1 LIGWESGDRA
11 MPNQFGCR
19 NGGSNANRA
28 QHGLQISGAGALAS
42 VRIAKQHGIRNSEE
56 IVLATGKKT
65 AWLTV
70 KRSLITIYNDV
81 YDEHLFVFAAG
92 LSYYFVLSLF
102 PLLVSMA
109 LLLGYVPIPHLFEGL
124 LSLMARLV
132 PGDGMSLVRNILS
145 DVSHEH
151 KHFLTLGLVFTIWT
165 VSSGFAAIIDGLD
178 LVYRVHE
185 TRPVWKTRPIA
196 LGLTLLAGSLLVVGV
211 GLMVEGTYL
220 GTWFTGE
227 FDLSPAIL
235 AVWRYLR
242 WGIAAAFAVLALE
255 LIYHFGPNVKQR
267 FRDSLTGAI
276 VAVAAWIGLSYLLGI
291 YFRHFESLD
300 KTYGPLGAAIGLYV
314 WFYLSGFAI
323 LLGGE
328 INFLLG
334 ELRHHGI
341 RQSSKPAY
349 AEIDNLNSAA

>member
-1 LIGWESGDRA
+1 MVA
-11 MPNQFGCR
+11 
-19 NGGSNANRA
+19 
-28 QHGLQISGAGALAS
+28 
-42 VRIAKQHGIRNSEE
+42 V
-56 IVLATGKKT
+56 GKKA

-70 KRSLITIYNDV
+70 KRSLITIYNDI

-102 PLLVSMA
+102 PMLLSMA

-124 LSLMARLV
+124 LSVMARLV
-132 PGDGMSLVRNILS
+132 PGDGMSLVRTIVS
-145 DVSHEH
+145 DVSH
-151 KHFLTLGLVFTIWT
+151 KHTHLLTLGLVFTIWT
-165 VSSGFAAIIDGLD
+165 SSSGFAAIIDGLD
-178 LVYRVHE
+178 LVYRVRE
-185 TRPVWKTRPIA
+185 TRPVWKTRPLA
-196 LGLTLLAGSLLVVGV
+196 LGLTLLSGSLLVIAVA
-211 GLMVEGTYL
+211 LMVEGTYL
-220 GTWFTGE
+220 GKWFTSE
-227 FDLSPAIL
+227 FDLSPAVL
-235 AVWRYLR
+235 AAWRNLR

-255 LIYHFGPNVKQR
+255 LLYHFGPNVKQR

-276 VAVAAWIGLSYLLGI
+276 VAVAAWIGLSCLLGI

-334 ELRHHGI
+334 ELQHH
-341 RQSSKPAY
+341 RSRPSSKPVY
-349 AEIDNLNSAA
+349 TESNKLNSAA

>member
-1 LIGWESGDRA
+1 MAPLGVQG
-11 MPNQFGCR
+11 
-19 NGGSNANRA
+19 
-28 QHGLQISGAGALAS
+28 
-42 VRIAKQHGIRNSEE
+42 
-56 IVLATGKKT
+56 
-65 AWLTV
+65 AWLTI

-109 LLLGYVPIPHLFEGL
+109 SLLGYIPIPHLFEGL
-124 LSLMARLV
+124 LSVMAKLV
-132 PGDGMSLVRNILS
+132 PGDGMSLVRNIVS
-145 DVSHEH
+145 DVSHTH
-151 KHFLTLGLVFTIWT
+151 RHFLTLGLVFTIWT
-165 VSSGFAAIIDGLD
+165 ASSGFAAIIDGLD
-178 LVYRVHE
+178 LVYRVRE

-196 LGLTLLAGSLLVVGV
+196 LGLTLLAGSLLLVAV

-220 GTWFTGE
+220 GTWFTSK
-227 FDLSPAIL
+227 FDLNSAIL
-235 AVWRYLR
+235 AAWRYLR
-242 WGIAAAFAVLALE
+242 WGIAMIFGILAVQLL
-255 LIYHFGPNVKQR
+255 YHFGPDLKQR

-276 VAVAAWIGLSYLLGI
+276 VAVMTWVGLSYLLGS
-291 YFRHFESLD
+291 YFRHFENLD

-334 ELRHHGI
+334 ELRDHKTL
-341 RQSSKPAY
+341 QPSTPART
-349 AEIDNLNSAA
+349 EITNLNAAA

>member
-1 LIGWESGDRA
+1 
-11 MPNQFGCR
+11 M
-19 NGGSNANRA
+19 
-28 QHGLQISGAGALAS
+28 
-42 VRIAKQHGIRNSEE
+42 
-56 IVLATGKKT
+56 VLAIGKKA

-109 LLLGYVPIPHLFEGL
+109 SLLGYVPIPHLFEGL

-132 PGDGMSLVRNILS
+132 PGDGMSLVRNIVS
-145 DVSHEH
+145 DVSHKH
-151 KHFLTLGLVFTIWT
+151 THFLTLGLVFTIWT

-196 LGLTLLAGSLLVVGV
+196 LGLTLLAGSLLVVAV

-227 FDLSPAIL
+227 FDLSPAVL
-235 AVWRYLR
+235 AAWRYLR
-242 WGIAAAFAVLALE
+242 WGIAAGFAVLALE
-255 LIYHFGPNVKQR
+255 LLYHFGPDVKQR

-276 VAVAAWIGLSYLLGI
+276 VAVAAWIGLSYLLGT

-323 LLGGE
+323 LIGGE

-334 ELRHHGI
+334 ELRHHRT

-349 AEIDNLNSAA
+349 AEINDLNSAA

>member
-1 LIGWESGDRA
+1 VPTVA
-11 MPNQFGCR
+11 VK
-19 NGGSNANRA
+19 A
-28 QHGLQISGAGALAS
+28 
-42 VRIAKQHGIRNSEE
+42 
-56 IVLATGKKT
+56 
-65 AWLTV
+65 AWLTT
-70 KRSLITIYNDV
+70 KRSLLTMYNDV

-109 LLLGYVPIPHLFEGL
+109 SLLGYVPIPHLFEGL
-124 LSLMARLV
+124 LSLMANLV
-132 PGDGMSLVRNILS
+132 PGDGMSLVRNIVS
-145 DVSHEH
+145 DVVNH
-151 KHFLTLGLVFTIWT
+151 KHLHFFTLGLILTIWT

-178 LVYRVHE
+178 VVYRVRE

-196 LGLTLLAGSLLVVGV
+196 LGLTLLAGSLLLVAV
-211 GLMVEGTYL
+211 GLMVEGTSL
-220 GTWFTGE
+220 GIWFTGR
-227 FDLSPAIL
+227 FGLNPAIL
-235 AVWRYLR
+235 AAWRFLR
-242 WGIAAAFAVLALE
+242 WGIAVASAVLAVE
-255 LIYHFGPNVKQR
+255 LLYHFGPDVKQR

-276 VAVAAWIGLSYLLGI
+276 VAVMSWVGLSYLLGS

-334 ELRHHGI
+334 ELRD
-341 RQSSKPAY
+341 RRTLQRSSPLRTQTA
-349 AEIDNLNSAA
+349 NLNAAA